1 MPIHN
6 RILTVPNQLTFLR
19 LIFLPFFIIAIKYD
33 RYDWALGI
41 LVVSGVSDGLDGL
54 LARGLNQRTPLGAYL
69 DPIADKL
76 LLSSSY
82 FVLALKAK
90 IGWWL
95 AILVLGRDVLILVAC
110 AVILL
115 TVGYRPFPPSIW
127 GKATTFFEISL
138 VTLVLLLAVWE
149 NEWLRVLRELCA
161 YCVAAFVM
169 ISGIHYSIVVARQLH
184 AEEKPPT
191 PATK

>member
-1 MPIHN
+1 MMPIRN

-19 LIFLPFFIIAIKYD
+19 LAFLPFFIIAIKYD

-41 LVVSGVSDGLDGL
+41 LVVAGVSDGLDGL

-82 FVLALKAK
+82 FVLALKGQ

-149 NEWLRVLRELCA
+149 NEPLRLLREVCA
-161 YCVAAFVM
+161 YCVAAFVV
-169 ISGIHYSIVVARQLH
+169 ISGIHYSIVVARKLQE
-184 AEEKPPT
+184 ASVAPVVK
-191 PATK
+191 